1 MKLLHIADLHIGK
14 RVNEF
19 SMIEDQRHILSQILT
34 IVRDENPEVVLIAGD
49 VYDKSQPSIE
59 AVELLDEFLTNLTD
73 LGPAICIISGNHDSP
88 ERLGFGSRILG
99 KNRLFI
105 AGTFQGS
112 VQKITLED
120 TYGTVQVFLL
130 PFIKPA
136 VVSHYLDQPVETYDE
151 AARMVL
157 ETANIDTSERNI
169 LLAHQFVT
177 NGLEQPERSQSENL
191 SVGGLDNVDA
201 SAFNRF
207 DYVALGHLH
216 RPQTLAE
223 GLLRYAGSP
232 LKSSFSEARGKKSV
246 TLVDLK
252 QKGMREIRTVELFPL
267 HDVREIK
274 GPLAQLLQMGAED
287 LQGNQDYIHA
297 ILTDEEE
304 LYDAI
309 GQMRRIY
316 PNLMA
321 LDFENSKTGQA
332 NGTIAVSHDD
342 IERKQPIELFSD
354 FYLQQH
360 NEDLSAEGLAVL
372 ADVFAQAGGSSL

>member
-34 IVRDENPEVVLIAGD
+34 IVRDEKAEAVLIAGD

-59 AVELLDEFLTNLTD
+59 AVELLDEFLTSLTEM
-73 LGPAICIISGNHDSP
+73 GPAIYIISGNHDSP

-105 AGTFQGS
+105 AGAFTGS
-112 VQKITLED
+112 LQETLLED
-120 TYGTVQVFLL
+120 AYGNVHVFLL

-136 VVSHYLDQPVETYDE
+136 VVSHYLDQSVETYDE

-157 ETANIDTSERNI
+157 DTAKIDTSERNI

-177 NGLEQPERSQSENL
+177 NGLEMPEHSDSENL

-201 SAFNRF
+201 SAFILF

-216 RPQTLAE
+216 RPQTLAN

-232 LKSSFSEARGKKSV
+232 LKYSFSEARGKKSV
-246 TLVDLK
+246 TIVELK
-252 QKGMREIRTVELFPL
+252 EKGTREIRTVDLFPL

-274 GPLAQLLQMGAED
+274 GPLAHLLQMGTED
-287 LQGNQDYIHA
+287 VSGNQDYIHA

-321 LDFENSKTGQA
+321 LDFDNSKTSQT
-332 NGTIAVSHDD
+332 NGTTAICSDD

-354 FYLQQH
+354 FYLQQN
-360 NEDLSAEGLAVL
+360 NEELSAEGLAVL
-372 ADVFAQAGGSSL
+372 KDVFAQAGGKEL